1 MTKTI
6 FITGA
11 SSGFGQASA
20 ELFAEHGWQ
29 LILAA
34 RRVDRLEALAKKL
47 KTKTHIIQLD
57 VRDRD
62 AVNSAF
68 AQLPDDF
75 KNIDVLLNNA
85 GLALG
90 REAAQLSDVDDWETM
105 VDTNIKGLMYCTHAA
120 LQNMTAQNKGH
131 IINIGSIAATN
142 PYPGGH
148 TYGASK
154 AFVKQFSRN
163 LRCDLLGTPIRVS
176 LVEPGL
182 THTEFSLV
190 RFKQDEQKEAAI
202 YEGTTPLTAQDIA
215 NSVYWIVTQPAH
227 VNICTVELMPTCQ
240 ANGPM
245 ATHREPR
252 KSS

>member
-1 MTKTI
+1 MTNTI

-11 SSGFGQASA
+11 SSGFGQAAA
-20 ELFAEHGWQ
+20 EVFASHGWQ
-29 LILAA
+29 LVLAA
-34 RRVDRLEALAKKL
+34 RRVDRLETLAKTL
-47 KTKTHIIQLD
+47 NVKTHIIQLD
-57 VRDRD
+57 VRDRA
-62 AVNSAF
+62 AVEHAF
-68 AQLPDDF
+68 KTLPAEF

-90 REAAQLSDVDDWETM
+90 REPAHQADVDDWDTM

-190 RFKQDEQKEAAI
+190 RFKQDAQKEAAI
-202 YEGTTPLTAQDIA
+202 YEGTTPLTAQDVA
-215 NSVYWIVTQPAH
+215 NSVYWIATQPAH

-240 ANGPM
+240 ANGSM
-245 ATHREPR
+245 AIHREPR
-252 KSS
+252 K

>member
-1 MTKTI
+1 MTNTI

-11 SSGFGQASA
+11 SSGFGQAAA
-20 ELFAEHGWQ
+20 EVFASHGWQ
-29 LILAA
+29 LVLAA

-47 KTKTHIIQLD
+47 KVKTHIIQLD
-57 VRDRD
+57 VRNRA
-62 AVNSAF
+62 AVEHAF
-68 AQLPDDF
+68 KTLPPEF
-75 KNIDVLLNNA
+75 SHIDVLLNNA

-90 REAAQLSDVDDWETM
+90 REPAHQADVDDWDTM

-120 LQNMTAQNKGH
+120 LQNMTAKNKGH

-190 RFKQDEQKEAAI
+190 RFKHDAQKEAAI
-202 YEGTTPLTAQDIA
+202 YEDTTPLTAQDVA
-215 NSVYWIVTQPAH
+215 NSVYWIATQPAH

-245 ATHREPR
+245 AIHREPR
-252 KSS
+252 K

>member
-20 ELFAEHGWQ
+20 EVFAEHGWQ
-29 LILAA
+29 LVLTA

-47 KTKTHIIQLD
+47 NTKTHIIELD
-57 VRDRD
+57 VRDRN
-62 AVNSAF
+62 AVNNAF
-68 AQLPDDF
+68 EQLPTDF
-75 KNIDVLLNNA
+75 KNVDVLLNNA

-90 REAAQLSDVDDWETM
+90 RESAHLADIDDWDTM

-120 LQNMTAQNKGH
+120 LQNMTVQNKGH

-148 TYGASK
+148 VYGGSK

-182 THTEFSLV
+182 TQTEFSLV
-190 RFKQDEQKEAAI
+190 RFKHDAKKEAAI
-202 YEGTTPLTAQDIA
+202 YEGTTPLTAQDVA
-215 NSVYWIVTQPAH
+215 NSIYWIATQPSH

-240 ANGPM
+240 AN
-245 ATHREPR
+245 AALAIAREPR
-252 KSS
+252 K

>member
-1 MTKTI
+1 MAKTI

-11 SSGFGQASA
+11 SSGFGQACA
-20 ELFAEHGWQ
+20 TLFAEHGWQ

-34 RRVDRLEALAKKL
+34 RRYDRLQTLARTL
-47 KTKTHIIQLD
+47 HTPTHLIELD
-57 VRDRD
+57 VRDPS
-62 AVNSAF
+62 AVNRAF
-68 AQLPDDF
+68 AQLPDSF
-75 KNIDVLLNNA
+75 QSIDVLLNNA

-90 REAAQLSDVDDWETM
+90 REPAHVADMEDWETM
-105 VDTNIKGLMYCTHAA
+105 VDTNIKGVMYCTHAA
-120 LQNMTAQNKGH
+120 LQHMTSRNEGH

-148 TYGASK
+148 VYGASK

-190 RFKQDEQKEAAI
+190 RFKQDAQKEAAI
-202 YEGTTPLTAQDIA
+202 YEGTTPLQAEDVA
-215 NSVYWIVTQPAH
+215 NAVYWIATQPAH

-245 ATHREPR
+245 AIYRNPE
-252 KSS
+252 KK

>member
-6 FITGA
+6 FITGV

-20 ELFAEHGWQ
+20 EIFAEHGWQ
-29 LILAA
+29 LVLAA
-34 RRVDRLEALAKKL
+34 RRRDRLETLAKKL
-47 KTKTHIIQLD
+47 NVKTHIIELD
-57 VRDRD
+57 VRDRN
-62 AVNSAF
+62 AVERTF
-68 AQLPDDF
+68 KELPTEF
-75 KNIDVLLNNA
+75 KNIDVLFNNA

-90 REAAQLSDVDDWETM
+90 RESAPLADVDDWDTM

-148 TYGASK
+148 IYGASK

-176 LVEPGL
+176 LIEPGL
-182 THTEFSLV
+182 TRTEFSLV
-190 RFKQDEQKEAAI
+190 RFKQDAEKEASI

-215 NSVYWIVTQPAH
+215 NTVYWIATQPPH
-227 VNICTVELMPTCQ
+227 VNICNVELMPTCQ
-240 ANGPM
+240 AN
-245 ATHREPR
+245 AALAIHREPR
-252 KSS
+252 K